1 MVETSEFAGRILCDA
16 ALTLGEGPAYDA
28 ATDTAWWLNIVG
40 KELHEWHLGSGVK
53 RVHALPFMG
62 SVLVRIDGTRQL
74 IASDAGLFLRDMTSG
89 ALTRYVVLED
99 GKPGNRSNDGR
110 VHPSGALWIGTMG
123 RSAETGAGAI
133 YHVAGTAVTR
143 LYDKVSIP
151 NSICFSPDGAT
162 GYFVDSKVNVIMRV
176 ALDPKTGLPAGAPQP
191 FVDAA
196 DGSADFDGSVCDA
209 EGHVWNARWGG
220 GAIERYAPDGRLVAR
235 HALPARQTTCPAFIG
250 AKLDRLLVT
259 SAWQGM
265 DEATRAADPQAG
277 FTFELGIAVKGVAD
291 PLFRL

>member
-1 MVETSEFAGRILCDA
+1 MVETSEFAGRILCNA
-16 ALTLGEGPAYDA
+16 ALTLGEGPAYDP
-28 ATDTAWWLNIVG
+28 ATDTAWWFNIVG
-40 KELHEWHLGSGVK
+40 KELHELHLGSGAK

-62 SVLVRIDGTRQL
+62 SVLAKIDGARQL
-74 IASDAGLFLRDMTSG
+74 IASDAGLFLRDTTNG
-89 ALTRYVVLED
+89 ALTPYVVLEAD
-99 GKPGNRSNDGR
+99 KPGNRSNDGR
-110 VHPSGALWIGTMG
+110 VHPCGALWIGTMG

-133 YHVAGTAVTR
+133 YHVAGTVVTR
-143 LYDKVSIP
+143 LYNRVSIP

-162 GYFVDSKVNVIMRV
+162 GYFVDSKVNVMMRV
-176 ALDPKTGLPAGAPQP
+176 ALDAKTGLPAGEPQA

-196 DGSADFDGSVCDA
+196 GKKADFDGSVCDA

-220 GAIERYAPDGRLVAR
+220 GAVERYAPDGRLVSR

-250 AKLDRLLVT
+250 TGLDRLLVT

-265 DEATRAADPQAG
+265 DDGARAADAQAG
-277 FTFELGIAVKGVAD
+277 FTFELGMTVKGVAD